1 MTVTPLSDGE
11 QALLDCYRDL
21 KQTLEVHRG
30 SLPPFAERN
39 ALKALACLWQI
50 ANNLDADPGQ
60 LYELGA

>member
-1 MTVTPLSDGE
+1 MTVNAMSDGE
-11 QALLDCYRDL
+11 KALLDCYRE
-21 KQTLEVHRG
+21 LERALRTHRG

-50 ANNLDADPGQ
+50 ANDLDADPGQ